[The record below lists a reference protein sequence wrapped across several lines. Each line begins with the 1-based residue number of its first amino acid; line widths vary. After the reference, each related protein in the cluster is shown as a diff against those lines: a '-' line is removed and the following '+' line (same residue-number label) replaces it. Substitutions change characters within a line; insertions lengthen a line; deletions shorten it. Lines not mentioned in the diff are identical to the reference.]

1 MGVSYYV
8 GNAMLGY
15 KYAHGLQKPCTDLL
29 CLAHLCTCLWQ
40 PIYVF
45 MSSQK
50 AAINAICNFFFSL
63 PLFAIISP
71 GIMTTGSVLELAGF
85 MDIVT
90 SGLHHIAFKFD
101 VANVP
106 KKMVRHLAISII

>member
-1 MGVSYYV
+1 MCVTQQVRTWASETMHRFIV
-8 GNAMLGY
+8 LGPPMHTPM
-15 KYAHGLQKPCTDLL
+15 A
-29 CLAHLCTCLWQ
+29 AHLCLH
-40 PIYVF
+40 VF
-45 MSSQK
+45 TKSGNKCHLQ
-50 AAINAICNFFFSL
+50 FFFSL

-106 KKMVRHLAISII
+106 KKMVRHLAISIIYF